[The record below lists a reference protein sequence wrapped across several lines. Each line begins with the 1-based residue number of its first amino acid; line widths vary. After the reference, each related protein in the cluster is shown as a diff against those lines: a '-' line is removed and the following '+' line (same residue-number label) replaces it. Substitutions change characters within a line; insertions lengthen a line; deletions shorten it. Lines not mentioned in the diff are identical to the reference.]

1 MQIETKTEIA
11 ILISDKINFKLKTIT
26 RDKEGHYKMI
36 KRSTYKED
44 MTIINMYE
52 PNIRSSKYIKQI
64 LTDLKGEIETIL

>member
-36 KRSTYKED
+36 KRSIYKED

-64 LTDLKGEIETIL
+64 LTDLKGEIETI